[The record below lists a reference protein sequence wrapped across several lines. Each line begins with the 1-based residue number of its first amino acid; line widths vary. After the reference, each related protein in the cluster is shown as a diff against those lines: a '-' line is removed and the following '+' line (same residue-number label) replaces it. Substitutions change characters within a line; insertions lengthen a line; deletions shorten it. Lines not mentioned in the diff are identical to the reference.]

1 MIQLKLLGAAVAG
14 VVALSAS
21 MAMAAGDADAGK
33 KVFNKCR
40 ACHKVEA
47 GAGNGVGPNLHGVV
61 GREAGHVE
69 GFKYSSAMQDS
80 GVVWNEDALSQYLED
95 PRKFMPGNKMAFPG
109 LRSAEDRDNVI
120 AYLKQESQ

>member
-40 ACHKVEA
+40 ACHKLEA
-47 GAGNGVGPNLHGVV
+47 GANGVGPTLHGVV
-61 GREAGHVE
+61 GREAGSVE
-69 GFKYSSAMQDS
+69 GFKYSKAMQES

-109 LRSAEDRDNVI
+109 LRNADERDNVI